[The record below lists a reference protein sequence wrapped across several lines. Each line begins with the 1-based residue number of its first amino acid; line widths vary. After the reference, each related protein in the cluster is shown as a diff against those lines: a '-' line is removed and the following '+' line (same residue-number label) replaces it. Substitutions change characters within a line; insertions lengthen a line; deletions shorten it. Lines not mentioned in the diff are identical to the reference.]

1 MPSTNSTGQTIDDF
15 PPSSPSVSIMR
26 QTPSA
31 TTFFGHEDSAHVS
44 TGTRTPS
51 SGSLPNQIKPR
62 HSLTEDMAI
71 ELDEGSDCK
80 LDEELSCELEETSS
94 LEESSNDE
102 LEDSAMA
109 ELEDSTVTELDDP
122 STIELE
128 DCSITELEE
137 SPAIGSITF
146 APLSSAQAISAS
158 AEKPTKPPKKFF
170 FKPRLLLCI

>member
-1 MPSTNSTGQTIDDF
+1 
-15 PPSSPSVSIMR
+15 MR

-62 HSLTEDMAI
+62 HSLTEDLAI
-71 ELDEGSDCK
+71 ELDEGSDSK

-102 LEDSAMA
+102 LEDSTVT
-109 ELEDSTVTELDDP
+109 ELEDS
-122 STIELE
+122 
-128 DCSITELEE
+128 SITELDE
-137 SPAIGSITF
+137 SSAIGCAT
-146 APLSSAQAISAS
+146 ALALLSSKQAVKAN
-158 AEKPTKPPKKFF
+158 AEKAAKPQQKFF
-170 FKPRLLLCI
+170 FILHLLLCIIYTKRVQTN